1 MDIPREHQD
10 VLLAMGVATLMLQTT
25 EKVIR
30 LCMTLVLQK
39 HAPLTLEALQEQE
52 ESERNKTLGY
62 FLAEL
67 RKRADIHEGFDVLLK
82 DFLKNRNDF
91 IHDLSRVPDW
101 GLGSPTQTAKA
112 NQYVHQLIQQSE
124 RVLKV
129 FLGLVGAWQDQ
140 IGMPQSSIPNH
151 AWFAEIETIYKPLAN
166 HVFSAKDT

>member
-1 MDIPREHQD
+1 MDIPREHRD
-10 VLLAMGVATLMLQTT
+10 VLMAMGIAVLMLQTT

-39 HAPLTLEALQEQE
+39 RAPLTLEALQEQE
-52 ESERNKTLGY
+52 ETERNKTLGY

-67 RKRADIHEGFDVLLK
+67 RKRADIHDGFDLLLR

-101 GLGSPTQTAKA
+101 GLGSPAQTEKAK
-112 NQYVHQLIQQSE
+112 QFIHQLIQQSE

-140 IGMPQSSIPNH
+140 IGIPDSSLPNH
-151 AWFAEIETIYKPLAN
+151 AWFTEIETIYKPLAN
-166 HVFSAKDT
+166 QVFFAKDT